1 MDKSVKQKTPL
12 SSGRN
17 ENPDEVLFSLE
28 TFLTENYEFRYN
40 QLKDCTEFRKQDTH
54 DDFIRIDQR
63 GMNTLCLEAKKQG
76 INCWDRDVSRF
87 VYSFQIPS
95 YHPFQDYMKH
105 LPQWDGL
112 DRVTSLAKRISNNM
126 LWIQGFRLWM
136 LGMAAQWTGKE
147 MIHANALVP
156 LLIAVNRDYKSPP
169 SVNFWY
175 QTNYRLI
182 IPTVLIWPHQQQPN
196 KIWHCLD

>member
-1 MDKSVKQKTPL
+1 MKTQKMNVRDYWNQWSAWIRKICFGKMDKVVKQKTPL
-12 SSGRN
+12 PSGRN

-40 QLKDCTEFRKQDTH
+40 QLKDCTEFRKRNTH

-95 YHPFQDYMKH
+95 Y
-105 LPQWDGL
+105 L
-112 DRVTSLAKRISNNM
+112 SLI
-126 LWIQGFRLWM
+126 
-136 LGMAAQWTGKE
+136 T
-147 MIHANALVP
+147 
-156 LLIAVNRDYKSPP
+156 P
-169 SVNFWY
+169 SCM
-175 QTNYRLI
+175 
-182 IPTVLIWPHQQQPN
+182 PN
-196 KIWHCLD
+196 